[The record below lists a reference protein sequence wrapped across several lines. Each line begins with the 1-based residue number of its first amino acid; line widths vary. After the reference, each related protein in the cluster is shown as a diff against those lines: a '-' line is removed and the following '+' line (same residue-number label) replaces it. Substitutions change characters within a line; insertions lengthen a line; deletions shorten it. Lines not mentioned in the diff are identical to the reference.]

1 MCHPACPYLADSHF
15 WLATVQEV
23 LQADWQEDWH
33 LPQPPVFTVDLIDF
47 VVMVLMCFKSFT
59 SRLDIYMGV

>member
-1 MCHPACPYLADSHF
+1 
-15 WLATVQEV
+15 VQDV

-33 LPQPPVFTVDLIDF
+33 LPQPPVLTVDLIDF

-59 SRLDIYMGV
+59 SRLDIIYVY